1 MRANRAFH
9 LTVTREGL
17 EPAFLADPERLDRI
31 EVVSAGLFKSKIAK
45 KVASPG
51 SATGIR
57 DVIGS
62 EKLLRRT
69 TEIKAS
75 LGVEFGLRYR
85 IVGAPKGAKVP
96 LKIVTIFP
104 GEGVRNPKADKPTQR
119 EELNEDR
126 PIGRV
131 LYESYHF
138 DHDWEMVPG
147 TWSFEIWYDG
157 KKLAEQ
163 KFTVTKP

>member
-1 MRANRAFH
+1 MRFLLALSLLVL
-9 LTVTREGL
+9 LTV
-17 EPAFLADPERLDRI
+17 PSLAATKPHVDRI

-96 LKIVTIFP
+96 MKIVTIFP
-104 GEGVRNPKADKPTQR
+104 GEGLRNPKADKPTQR

>member
-1 MRANRAFH
+1 MRIL
-9 LTVTREGL
+9 LTFSL
-17 EPAFLADPERLDRI
+17 LLLLMAPSFAASKPQIDRV
-31 EVVSAGLFKSKIAK
+31 EVVSAGVFKSKIAR

-51 SATGIR
+51 SATGTR
-57 DVIGS
+57 EVIAS

-69 TEIKAS
+69 TEIKAR
-75 LGVEFGLRYR
+75 LGDEFGFRYR
-85 IVGAPKGAKVP
+85 IVGKPKSAKVSV
-96 LKIVTIFP
+96 KIVTIYP
-104 GEGVRNPKADKPTQR
+104 GEGLRNPKADKPTQR

-147 TWSFEIWYDG
+147 IWTFEIWYDG

-163 KFTVTKP
+163 KFTVAKP

>member
-1 MRANRAFH
+1 MRVL
-9 LTVTREGL
+9 LTLSLFVLLTA
-17 EPAFLADPERLDRI
+17 PSLAAAKPHVDRI
-31 EVVSAGLFKSKIAK
+31 EVVSAGLFKSKVAK

-51 SATGIR
+51 SATGTR
-57 DVIGS
+57 DVIAS

-75 LGVEFGLRYR
+75 LGAEFGLRYR

-96 LKIVTIFP
+96 VKIVTIYP
-104 GEGVRNPKADKPTQR
+104 GDGLRNPKADKPTQR

-131 LYESYHF
+131 LYESHHF

-147 TWSFEIWYDG
+147 VWSFEIWYDG

>member
-1 MRANRAFH
+1 M
-9 LTVTREGL
+9 
-17 EPAFLADPERLDRI
+17 
-31 EVVSAGLFKSKIAK
+31 
-45 KVASPG
+45 
-51 SATGIR
+51 
-57 DVIGS
+57 
-62 EKLLRRT
+62 
-69 TEIKAS
+69 
-75 LGVEFGLRYR
+75 
-85 IVGAPKGAKVP
+85 PKGAKAP
-96 LKIVTIFP
+96 LKIVTIYP
-104 GEGVRNPKADKPTQR
+104 GEGLRNPKADKPKQR

-147 TWSFEIWYDG
+147 TKSFEIWYDG

>member
-1 MRANRAFH
+1 MRIV
-9 LTVTREGL
+9 LTL
-17 EPAFLADPERLDRI
+17 SLLFLFTAPSLAAQKAHVDRI
-31 EVVSAGLFKSKIAK
+31 AVVSAGLFKSKIAR

-51 SATGIR
+51 SATGTR
-57 DVIGS
+57 DVIAS
-62 EKLLRRT
+62 ETLLRRT
-69 TEIKAS
+69 TETTAR
-75 LGVEFGLRYR
+75 LGDEFGFRYR

-96 LKIVTIFP
+96 VKIVTIYP
-104 GEGVRNPKADKPTQR
+104 GEGLHNPKTDKMTQR
-119 EELNEDR
+119 EELNVDR
-126 PIGRV
+126 QIGR
-131 LYESYHF
+131 LPYESYSF